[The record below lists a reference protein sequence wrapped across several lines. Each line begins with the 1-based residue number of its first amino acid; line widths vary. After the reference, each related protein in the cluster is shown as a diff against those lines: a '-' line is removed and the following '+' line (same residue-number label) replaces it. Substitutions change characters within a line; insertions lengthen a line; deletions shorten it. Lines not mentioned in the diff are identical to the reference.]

1 MNMVPLLAPL
11 QNAEPVT
18 EMGATG
24 RQAGTRLEAVAIY
37 CAAEAGTEHGWPVLH
52 SF

>member
-1 MNMVPLLAPL
+1 MKMVPLVAQL

-18 EMGATG
+18 EMGVTG
-24 RQAGTRLEAVAIY
+24 RQAGTRLEVVVIY